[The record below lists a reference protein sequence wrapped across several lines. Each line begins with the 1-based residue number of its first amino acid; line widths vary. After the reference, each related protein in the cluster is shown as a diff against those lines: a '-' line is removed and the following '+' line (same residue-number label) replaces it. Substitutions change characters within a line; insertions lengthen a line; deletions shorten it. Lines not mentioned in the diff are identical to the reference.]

1 MMLIPETEI
10 DWAVTSMHSHGH
22 SLWGSHEL
30 SVGLNSES
38 LLGASALGARVVRPD
53 RLSRRAA
60 MRNRLD
66 TFRGTGSLAQRCVF
80 ASNIAKLPA
89 MLSNAQKAR

>member
-1 MMLIPETEI
+1 MMPIPETEI
-10 DWAVTSMHSHGH
+10 DWAVASMHSRGH

-38 LLGASALGARVVRPD
+38 LLGASAARVVRPD